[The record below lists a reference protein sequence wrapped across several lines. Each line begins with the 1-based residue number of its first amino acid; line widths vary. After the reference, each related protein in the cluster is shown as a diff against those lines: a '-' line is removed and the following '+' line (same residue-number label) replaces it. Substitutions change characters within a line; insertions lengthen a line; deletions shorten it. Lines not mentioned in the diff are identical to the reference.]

1 MSQHSTGLKRFV
13 NNDNCNIIVGGNSH
27 LKFQNCMAP
36 STTKQWKVVRTDKGF
51 DGLEFEDASIPRLGE
66 NDVLVRFHAVSLNF
80 RDLMI
85 PRVG

>member
-1 MSQHSTGLKRFV
+1 
-13 NNDNCNIIVGGNSH
+13 
-27 LKFQNCMAP
+27 MAP

-51 DGLEFEDASIPRLGE
+51 DGLEFEDAFIPSLGE